1 MVKTEQNIIHQ
12 QGLVL
17 KHLQDKKYITSWE
30 AIQKYGITR
39 LSAVI
44 FNLRESGWNIQDEWV
59 EEYNRYGQKTRFK
72 KYFLIQEKETLHLWK

>member
-1 MVKTEQNIIHQ
+1 MKKEQNIIHQ

-17 KHLQDKKYITSWE
+17 NHLQHKKYITSWE
-30 AIQKYGITR
+30 AIQNYGITR

-44 FNLRESGWNIQDEWV
+44 FNLRESGWNIQDEWI

-72 KYFLIQEKETLHLWK
+72 RYFLVQEKKTLHLWK